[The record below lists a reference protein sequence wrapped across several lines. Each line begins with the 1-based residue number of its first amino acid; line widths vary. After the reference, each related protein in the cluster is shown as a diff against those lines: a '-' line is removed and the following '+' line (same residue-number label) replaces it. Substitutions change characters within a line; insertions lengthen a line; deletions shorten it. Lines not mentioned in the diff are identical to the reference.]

1 MPKIRTH
8 RGTAKRVKV
17 TATGK
22 VLHRHQFSGCGHIL
36 SKKSRKRKRKFR
48 KDQPTFKGDLKRLR
62 ADHSLLGL
70 GGELKAM
77 ARIKRGVNGLK
88 HRRKVM
94 KLVKGFRAARRR
106 NYRVANE
113 ALLKSLA
120 YAFRDRRVRKR
131 DFRSLWIS
139 RINAAVRREGLSYS
153 VFMHGLKKSGVM
165 LNRKALADLAVSNQK
180 AFGALLELAKK
191 AVQI

>member
-1 MPKIRTH
+1 
-8 RGTAKRVKV
+8 
-17 TATGK
+17 
-22 VLHRHQFSGCGHIL
+22 
-36 SKKSRKRKRKFR
+36 
-48 KDQPTFKGDLKRLR
+48 
-62 ADHSLLGL
+62 
-70 GGELKAM
+70 M
-77 ARIKRGVNGLK
+77 ARIKRGSHGIK

-139 RINAAVRREGLSYS
+139 RINAAVRREGLTYS
-153 VFMHGLKKSGVM
+153 VFMSGLKKSGVT
-165 LNRKALADLAVSNQK
+165 LNRKALS
-180 AFGALLELAKK
+180 ELAINDSSAFNSLVKMAK
-191 AVQI
+191 GAVGK

>member
-1 MPKIRTH
+1 
-8 RGTAKRVKV
+8 
-17 TATGK
+17 
-22 VLHRHQFSGCGHIL
+22 
-36 SKKSRKRKRKFR
+36 
-48 KDQPTFKGDLKRLR
+48 
-62 ADHSLLGL
+62 
-70 GGELKAM
+70 M
-77 ARIKRGVNGLK
+77 ARIKRGVHGLK

-153 VFMHGLKKSGVM
+153 VFMNGLKKSGVT
-165 LNRKALADLAVSNQK
+165 LNRKALSELAISDQK
-180 AFGALLELAKK
+180 AFGALLNLARQ
-191 AVQI
+191 AVGK

>member
-1 MPKIRTH
+1 
-8 RGTAKRVKV
+8 
-17 TATGK
+17 
-22 VLHRHQFSGCGHIL
+22 
-36 SKKSRKRKRKFR
+36 
-48 KDQPTFKGDLKRLR
+48 
-62 ADHSLLGL
+62 
-70 GGELKAM
+70 M
-77 ARIKRGVNGLK
+77 ARIKRGVSGLK

-139 RINAAVRREGLSYS
+139 RINAAVRREGMTYS
-153 VFMHGLKKSGVM
+153 VFINGLKKSGVT
-165 LNRKALADLAVSNQK
+165 LNRKALS
-180 AFGALLELAKK
+180 ELAINDSAAFSSLLKMAK
-191 AVQI
+191 SAVGK

>member
-1 MPKIRTH
+1 
-8 RGTAKRVKV
+8 
-17 TATGK
+17 
-22 VLHRHQFSGCGHIL
+22 
-36 SKKSRKRKRKFR
+36 
-48 KDQPTFKGDLKRLR
+48 
-62 ADHSLLGL
+62 
-70 GGELKAM
+70 M
-77 ARIKRGVNGLK
+77 ARIKRGVHGLK

-153 VFMHGLKKSGVM
+153 KFMNGLKKSGVT
-165 LNRKALADLAVSNQK
+165 LNRKALSELAISDSK
-180 AFGALLELAKK
+180 AFGQLLTMAKQ
-191 AVQI
+191 AVGK